1 MNYQKF
7 IKNGLATKEKI
18 GFDQISKII
27 ERAHR
32 NLKSARTLIK
42 DGDEEG
48 SFRFAY
54 EAMLLAARALIF
66 SFGLKPRAVG
76 SHKIVVDFA
85 ENVLGKKYKT
95 LVQKFNKMRKNRN
108 YLIYG
113 VGLVISKTEAENAIG
128 TAEKFLR
135 IIKEFIQK
143 KNPQKKLL

>member
-1 MNYQKF
+1 MNCQEF
-7 IKNGLATKEKI
+7 IKKGLATKEKI

-32 NLKSARTLIK
+32 NLKSAGTLIK

-54 EAMLLAARALIF
+54 EAMLLAGRALIF
-66 SFGLKPRAVG
+66 SYGLRPRTVG

-95 LVQKFNKMRKNRN
+95 LAQRFNKMRKNRN

-113 VGLVISKTEAENAIG
+113 VGLAISKTEAENAMV
-128 TAEKFLR
+128 
-135 IIKEFIQK
+135 
-143 KNPQKKLL
+143 PQKNF